1 MRTYIVKRLL
11 LMIPTLIGM
20 TFLTYAIVRLAPGD
34 PVEAMIRNQ
43 SGNIDPKAMRAS
55 ADRIRERLGLNDIN
69 FWGPDVQSH
78 LETLKS
84 DDPAARAKAVEA
96 LKAVTGLDINT
107 TREVWEMWWNGGKLI
122 LSKVE
127 PLLESLKGPDE
138 AKRKEAAAQLK
149 AVTAE
154 MQAAMRTMSDK
165 PIALSATPE
174 EWTAWVE
181 HRNKLFSETE
191 PLIWQLRSP
200 DEDDR
205 TKAAAE
211 LKRVTGLDFTDNV
224 GAWNAW
230 WAANKFVFTRD
241 HLIDPAE
248 KVANV
253 LYGYLRWMTH
263 VLTGDLGESIVFR
276 MPKTSPIVGYL
287 SGLRNFLWGMDV
299 DQVNADLAA
308 LKSDDA
314 KARDKAAQDL
324 VQIAGQAHGTDATA
338 WQTWWDGFRLGVDVE
353 RVNKDL
359 AALTSDDTAK
369 QAEAAADLKRLSGK
383 DHGTDAKA
391 WQAWWDDRRTAGW
404 WQGLDE
410 MKANGSKNPLWIIID
425 RIPVTFTL
433 NVIAEFIIFIV
444 AVPIGLAAA
453 RYQGQWFDVGSSY
466 VMLALYSIP
475 AVLAGSLLLSFL
487 ARGGLGLWWFPV
499 GGLHEQGY
507 EKLGTW
513 AAFVDLLHHAALPV
527 ICMVYG
533 GFAYLAKFARASLLE
548 NLRADYVRTARA
560 KGLSERRVVYYHAFR
575 NSLLPMITIMVLILP
590 VGDILYAWA
599 DPRVRYE

>member
-1 MRTYIVKRLL
+1 VRTYIVKRLL
-11 LMIPTLIGM
+11 LMIPTLVGM

-69 FWGPDVQSH
+69 FWGADVQSH
-78 LETLKS
+78 LEALKS
-84 DDPAARAKAVEA
+84 TDLATRVRAAQA
-96 LKAVTGLDINT
+96 LRSVTGLDINA
-107 TREVWEMWWNGGKLI
+107 TREVWELWWNNGKLV

-127 PLLESLKGPDE
+127 PLLEGLKSTDE
-138 AKRKEAAAQLK
+138 AKRTEAAAKLK
-149 AVTAE
+149 AVTE
-154 MQAAMRTMSDK
+154 EIETGVQTTTGQ
-165 PIALSATPE
+165 PIALAATPE
-174 EWTAWVE
+174 QWAAWAE
-181 HRNKLFSETE
+181 QGNKLISEAE

-205 TKAAAE
+205 AKAAAE
-211 LKRVTGLDFTDNV
+211 LKRITGRDFTDHAF
-224 GAWNAW
+224 AWNAW
-230 WAANKFVFTRD
+230 WAANKYAFTKD

-287 SGLRNFLWGMDV
+287 DRLQHLVGSPG
-299 DQVNADLAA
+299 LAA
-308 LKSDDA
+308 A
-314 KARDKAAQDL
+314 
-324 VQIAGQAHGTDATA
+324 
-338 WQTWWDGFRLGVDVE
+338 VE
-353 RVNKDL
+353 
-359 AALTSDDTAK
+359 
-369 QAEAAADLKRLSGK
+369 
-383 DHGTDAKA
+383 
-391 WQAWWDDRRTAGW
+391 
-404 WQGLDE
+404 E
-410 MKANGSKNPLWIIID
+410 MKQNGSKNPLWIIMD

-444 AVPIGLAAA
+444 AIPIGLAAA
-453 RYQGQWFDVGSSY
+453 RYQGRWLDRGSSY
-466 VMLALYSIP
+466 VLLALYSVP
-475 AVLAGSLLLSFL
+475 AVLAGSLLLTFL
-487 ARGGLGLWWFPV
+487 ARGGLGLGWFPV
-499 GGLHEQGY
+499 GGMHGQEY
-507 EKLGTW
+507 EKLGLGGY
-513 AAFVDLLHHAALPV
+513 FLDLLHHAALPV
-527 ICMVYG
+527 TCMVYG

-590 VGDILYAWA
+590 GLLGGGVVVETIFSIQGTGILLVSAAQAFDLSVIMSDVLLYGVLTLFFLLVGDILYAWA